1 MLIQINTMN
10 KIPYFFLT
18 IIIICFVA
26 CGQNDKVHCIKSI
39 DTNQIMK
46 SMDTLR
52 DEMVSYN
59 WLTPAQFTSI
69 SFLNDVAYKSNEN
82 HKINVISMVD
92 EFPNDWVNESDIDT
106 LITLIQ
112 STRKARCFLD
122 PQSSYLPI
130 SDNADI
136 GGYAIIFINSF
147 RHKTKTKIN
156 LGLYNCPKT
165 DDKSVAEILKWWISY
180 KHSQ

>member
-1 MLIQINTMN
+1 
-10 KIPYFFLT
+10 
-18 IIIICFVA
+18 
-26 CGQNDKVHCIKSI
+26 
-39 DTNQIMK
+39 
-46 SMDTLR
+46 MDTLR

-147 RHKTKTKIN
+147 RHKTKIN